1 MAGVPRPIASLTSG
15 LLARKGQASP
25 AMRRQPLLPSGP
37 DAPVDAADGW
47 NDPVADAP
55 VPPVLLAREALAEGL
70 AAAGAAPAPALSPAV
85 EARIRAAAARTTRT
99 AFTLRLDPDR
109 HLRLRLAAAADG
121 RSAQHIVTTALDA
134 LLSGRPDVEALARRL
149 APAGQP
155 DGGNGS

>member
-15 LLARKGQASP
+15 LLARNGQAKP
-25 AMRRQPLLPSGP
+25 AMRRQPLLPGGP
-37 DAPVDAADGW
+37 DAPVGDDGWSDRAVDAAL
-47 NDPVADAP
+47 
-55 VPPVLLAREALAEGL
+55 PPVLLAREALAEGL
-70 AAAGAAPAPALSPAV
+70 AAAGASSAVALSPAA

-134 LLSGRPDVEALARRL
+134 LLAGRPDVESLARRL
-149 APAGQP
+149 SPAGQP
-155 DGGNGS
+155 DGGHGS